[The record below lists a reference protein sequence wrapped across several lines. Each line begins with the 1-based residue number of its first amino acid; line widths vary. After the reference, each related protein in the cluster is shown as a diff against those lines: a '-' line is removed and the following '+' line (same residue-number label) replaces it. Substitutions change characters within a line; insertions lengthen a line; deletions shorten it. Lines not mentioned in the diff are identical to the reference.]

1 MPAPIHAAMTT
12 TATTAALTGTLEE
25 FPLDAV
31 MAMLSRSRQVGALE
45 VSAPGLPDG
54 HATVWFDE
62 GNVHVAS
69 REDAIETLFQLLVTG
84 GGFEFHQHE
93 RDALPAGL
101 DEVVSAD
108 AVLAEVDDRLQE
120 WRVIAELIPSTAVV
134 LRVAPA
140 LPDDADDV
148 TVSRAEWEVLAQL
161 DGVRS
166 VAEVTRSI
174 GLGAFEVCRV
184 LHRLRSV
191 GAVEPVP
198 VVPVESPVEGV
209 VEDG

>member
-1 MPAPIHAAMTT
+1 MS
-12 TATTAALTGTLEE
+12 TTAALQGTLEE

-31 MAMLSRSRQVGALE
+31 MAMLSRSRQAGALE

-54 HATVWFDE
+54 RATVWFDD

-69 REDAIETLFQLLVTG
+69 REDAIDTLFQLLVTG
-84 GGFEFHQHE
+84 GGFEFHQ
-93 RDALPAGL
+93 RDDVPDGL
-101 DEVVSAD
+101 AEVVPAD
-108 AVLAEVDDRLQE
+108 DVLAEVDARLRE

-134 LRVAPA
+134 LQVAPS
-140 LPDDADDV
+140 LPDDAQELL
-148 TVSRAEWEVLAQL
+148 VSREEWEVLARL

-184 LHRLRSV
+184 LHRLRAA
-191 GAVEPVP
+191 GAVEPVN
-198 VVPVESPVEGV
+198 PVEIPVEGV
-209 VEDG
+209 VEEA